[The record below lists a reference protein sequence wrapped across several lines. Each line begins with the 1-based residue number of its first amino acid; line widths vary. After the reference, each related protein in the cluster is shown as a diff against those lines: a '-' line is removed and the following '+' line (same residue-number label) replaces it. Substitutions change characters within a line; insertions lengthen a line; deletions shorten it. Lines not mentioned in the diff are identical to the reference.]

1 MVTTGVAAA
10 AVVSTTVEV
19 DVVTTGQVTVGG
31 VTTIL
36 GNDVAATA
44 ATTSVVFVVLTVAV
58 GVVDGVVQVLIPG
71 VAEAA
76 VTVIAGG
83 EQGSSPA
90 FVWLGLVTVDAATL
104 LLSTA
109 TGETVVAVVTPGK
122 TVH

>member
-58 GVVDGVVQVLIPG
+58 GVVDGVV
-71 VAEAA
+71 
-76 VTVIAGG
+76 
-83 EQGSSPA
+83 
-90 FVWLGLVTVDAATL
+90 
-104 LLSTA
+104 
-109 TGETVVAVVTPGK
+109 
-122 TVH
+122 

>member
-58 GVVDGVVQVLIPG
+58 GVADGVVQVLIPG

-76 VTVIAGG
+76 VTVTAGG

-90 FVWLGLVTVDAATL
+90 FVWLGLVTVDVATL

>member
-76 VTVIAGG
+76 VTVTAGG

-90 FVWLGLVTVDAATL
+90 FVWLGLVTVDVATL